1 MVNNQT
7 IDIIIPNFNKAKYL
21 SQCLN
26 SIIDQTY
33 KNWKVYLIDDNSND
47 NSKEILSKYQNI
59 ENIKIFNFKENRGPA
74 YCRNFGIQKSN
85 SEFIAF
91 MDSDDFGPKIN
102 LKNK

>member
-26 SIIDQTY
+26 SIISQTY

-59 ENIKIFNFKENRGPA
+59 ENIKKQF
-74 YCRNFGIQKSN
+74 
-85 SEFIAF
+85 
-91 MDSDDFGPKIN
+91 
-102 LKNK
+102 LKNSDPI

>member
-59 ENIKIFNFKENRGPA
+59 ENIKIFNFKENKGLHIA
-74 YCRNFGIQKSN
+74 EILVYKNQIQSY
-85 SEFIAF
+85 AF
-91 MDSDDFGPKIN
+91 MDR
-102 LKNK
+102 